1 MDKEN
6 FLNLMKG
13 VLHDGPHREYYEQM
27 LHTIWRLSHEDPPLD
42 DVKLI
47 NTALK
52 ELRYTSKVLSHYK
65 GRKKITVFGSARTK
79 HNSPLFKLAVKFG
92 QKISEMGYMVITG
105 GGPGIM
111 EAANLGAGP
120 ENSFGFNIRL
130 PFEQSANPVVDEDLK
145 LINFKY
151 FFTRKL
157 AFVKEADALALFPG
171 GFGTHDEAYEVL
183 TLTQTGK
190 SSPMPIVMIDHHHG
204 KYWKSWK
211 KFVDLHLLRTKLI
224 SKEDFNLFKIV
235 SSVEEACEYIHNFYS
250 NYHSQ
255 RYVKDLLVIRMHRE
269 IPQKYLK
276 SLNAK
281 FKDIIVTG
289 HIEKTDALDVEKE
302 DGDYAHLK
310 RIKFNFNR
318 KNYGKLYRLI
328 AEINK
333 F

>member
-1 MDKEN
+1 MDKEK
-6 FLNLMKG
+6 FFSLMKG
-13 VLHDGPHREYYEQM
+13 VLHDGPYHEYYEQM
-27 LHTIWRLSHEDPPLD
+27 LHTIWRLSHENPPLD
-42 DVKLI
+42 DIKLI
-47 NTALK
+47 NTSLK

-79 HNSPLFKLAVKFG
+79 QSSPVFKLAVHFG

-111 EAANLGAGP
+111 EAANLGAGR

-130 PFEQSANPVVDEDLK
+130 PFEQSANPVVDDDFK

-190 SSPMPIVMIDHHHG
+190 SAPMPIVMIDHHHG

-211 KFVDLHLLRTKLI
+211 KFVESHLLKAKLV

-235 SSVEEACEYIHNFYS
+235 SSVEEACAYIHHFYS

-255 RYVKDLLVIRMHRE
+255 RYIKDVLVVRMHRD
-269 IPQKYLK
+269 IPEKHLK
-276 SLNAK
+276 LMNRK
-281 FKDIIVTG
+281 FEDIIVKG
-289 HIEKTDALDVEKE
+289 HIEKTGSLDVERE
-302 DGDYAHLK
+302 DSDNTHLK

-318 KNYGKLYRLI
+318 KNYGRLYQLI
-328 AEINK
+328 GEINK